1 MPALLIDAQRDDDG
15 DVDRHPGTN
24 DLDIGLALALLD
36 DERYAEISSRLR
48 AEGFRPDTNANGNQT
63 VQRWR
68 LGELKVTV
76 DFLMAPAPAQDGNL
90 RTRRTIP
97 LCGPAAFV
105 VLKALAFGDRA
116 EPKDAYD
123 LVYVIRHTPGRGEA
137 IAARLA
143 VHAKQHSEI
152 VARALGLLAR
162 DFDAPDTI
170 GPARAAEFSV
180 AREDEIDDAVAD
192 AHGFVDDLLHA
203 ARHAGLI
210 GLKA

>member
-1 MPALLIDAQRDDDG
+1 MQKLEPDFGAL
-15 DVDRHPGTN
+15 VTPG
-24 DLDIGLALALLD
+24 LELAF
-36 DERYAEISSRLR
+36 DERVDVELEGHTLR
-48 AEGFRPDTNANGNQT
+48 
-63 VQRWR
+63 
-68 LGELKVTV
+68 GER
-76 DFLMAPAPAQDGNL
+76 A
-90 RTRRTIP
+90 RRTIP
-97 LCGPAAFV
+97 SCGPAAFV

-116 EPKDAYD
+116 EPKDAYN

-162 DFDAPDTI
+162 DFDALDTI

-210 GLKA
+210 GLEA